1 MPIASYRAYVCGY
14 PIPIVIGAIARPEFC
29 RAVPQQVE
37 LRVESTA
44 LVYRSC
50 LNIGGGDSYVC
61 HRLLSQLHVFVQK
74 FHVEVDFC
82 VQGFKNLDDG
92 FKPCIS

>member
-44 LVYRSC
+44 LAYPSC
-50 LNIGGGDSYVC
+50 LDVGGGC
-61 HRLLSQLHVFVQK
+61 TTGTFVRHFSEFQ
-74 FHVEVDFC
+74 
-82 VQGFKNLDDG
+82 
-92 FKPCIS
+92 S

>member
-1 MPIASYRAYVCGY
+1 MAEMPIASYRAYVCGY

-50 LNIGGGDSYVC
+50 LNIGGVLNSYMC
-61 HRLLSQLHVFVQK
+61 CSLFYS
-74 FHVEVDFC
+74 
-82 VQGFKNLDDG
+82 GFFDYIHCEKIVRCRHNI
-92 FKPCIS
+92 FT